1 MNRKEVLVMDVIVAI
16 TLLESSLDQS
26 NLLTSLNIL
35 HTSFSNTPE
44 KEYLNQAS
52 MILKKLNLEEFIND
66 EFEELNISID
76 NFDASSEN
84 NYYSTSQSQS
94 VISQNEIKSS
104 TIQSLR
110 SLSQNNFTN
119 NIKMNDLVDKQ
130 ISQMIDEL
138 PEEKPNTQ
146 IVSQK
151 LSYSNKR
158 KLIEELSS
166 NFSQTKKA
174 KPDNQTDEITNS
186 QFSTTQSKPSFT
198 QKSQSKKKDD
208 YELTEQD
215 LDF

>member
-1 MNRKEVLVMDVIVAI
+1 MDVIVAI

-66 EFEELNISID
+66 EFEELNISIE

-84 NYYSTSQSQS
+84 DYYSTSQSQS

-104 TIQSLR
+104 TAQSLR
-110 SLSQNNFTN
+110 NLSQNNFTN

-174 KPDNQTDEITNS
+174 KPDNQTGEITNS
-186 QFSTTQSKPSFT
+186 QFSTTQSKLSFT